1 MSWWS
6 QYSRGCRCNCLTS
19 SRKKF
24 FVCTLRHHKI
34 MLRQKI
40 SRVNFIFLHLK
51 SSKKSLYLFHC
62 ENQQHSY
69 INVNSLYYSIPCAND
84 LKCNFLHC
92 HLLNG
97 VLFLFIHLHRNLF
110 HSPLKH
116 HPCRS
121 KLRLC
126 LFWAFQRLCTLILKK
141 NCVWFHSSN
150 LETHNVWSLNTNWAW
165 WFHKVSGS
173 RTFLSRKRLSCVAAS
188 KHNGVFKLLMLF
200 LSSFIHLQQQFLSLS
215 KHHHY
220 YFQEYSFNLGYL
232 RFIS

>member
-1 MSWWS
+1 MYRLRHDSGTQPSQQLQNIGPVSITVVQEHMSWSS

-141 NCVWFHSSN
+141 NVYDSIVQ
-150 LETHNVWSLNTNWAW
+150 T
-165 WFHKVSGS
+165 
-173 RTFLSRKRLSCVAAS
+173 
-188 KHNGVFKLLMLF
+188 
-200 LSSFIHLQQQFLSLS
+200 
-215 KHHHY
+215 
-220 YFQEYSFNLGYL
+220 
-232 RFIS
+232 